1 MRFLFTGLLFLFTL
15 GTFAQTDTALSR
27 PASSVTVSILTCGTG
42 DELYA
47 SFGHIGV
54 RVRDNIT
61 GKDEVYNYGTF
72 DFSDPDFYTKFTLGK
87 LLYYLDKSSFGDFI
101 GTYQEEK
108 RTVDEQVLLLKDED
122 KQAVIA
128 YLENNLK
135 PENRSYRYDFL
146 FDNCATRIRDIFPR
160 VLGPGFV
167 YGDVL
172 GGKRIAYRT
181 ILNQYLIN
189 KHWERFGI
197 NLLLGS
203 RVDSVMTNEGS
214 MFLPDFLNKGI
225 EGAGYKNDMFAKAN
239 TPLIRQKHTA
249 PLHTFNGPFWMM
261 TGILILVILAYHV
274 NIFRYLKGTMN
285 TLLLLLTGLLGCFM
299 LFMWLCTN
307 HQACTENY
315 NILWAFPLNAIVAFI
330 WSRPKRWL
338 KMYALA
344 GISLLIVALIVHAIG
359 IQRMPLIELL
369 PLFACMMYIYIDM
382 YKRAV

>member
-1 MRFLFTGLLFLFTL
+1 
-15 GTFAQTDTALSR
+15 
-27 PASSVTVSILTCGTG
+27 
-42 DELYA
+42 
-47 SFGHIGV
+47 
-54 RVRDNIT
+54 
-61 GKDEVYNYGTF
+61 

-189 KHWERFGI
+189 K
-197 NLLLGS
+197 
-203 RVDSVMTNEGS
+203 
-214 MFLPDFLNKGI
+214 
-225 EGAGYKNDMFAKAN
+225 
-239 TPLIRQKHTA
+239 
-249 PLHTFNGPFWMM
+249 
-261 TGILILVILAYHV
+261 
-274 NIFRYLKGTMN
+274 
-285 TLLLLLTGLLGCFM
+285 
-299 LFMWLCTN
+299 
-307 HQACTENY
+307 
-315 NILWAFPLNAIVAFI
+315 
-330 WSRPKRWL
+330 
-338 KMYALA
+338 
-344 GISLLIVALIVHAIG
+344 
-359 IQRMPLIELL
+359 
-369 PLFACMMYIYIDM
+369 
-382 YKRAV
+382 